1 MTFSDGAPGRPQQ
14 LVAAARALAN
24 ETGSAAF
31 TVAQVTGRAGLSLK
45 AFYTCFGGKDDLL
58 LALLAED
65 SRLGAEVLADR
76 IGDREG
82 ADAMRAYV
90 DELFDLV
97 AIPEAIGYAG
107 VLVREYRRLTELHD
121 DELRDALAPLVDLLA
136 GSIESDDP
144 KRDARTMF
152 AVLLDG
158 IHDIVVGRATD
169 PRELARYLGR
179 FCTHGIGTTEERE
192 SAYR

>member
-1 MTFSDGAPGRPQQ
+1 MTFSEEIDRPQR

-31 TVAQVTGRAGLSLK
+31 TVAQLAASAGLSLK
-45 AFYTCFGGKDDLL
+45 AFYSCFRSKDDLL

-65 SRLGAEVLADR
+65 SRIGADVLAVR
-76 IGDREG
+76 IGTRRG
-82 ADAMRAYV
+82 PVALRAYV
-90 DELFDLV
+90 FELFDMLTPPD
-97 AIPEAIGYAG
+97 ALGYAG
-107 VLVREYRRLTELHD
+107 VLVREHRRLTELHD

-136 GSIESDDP
+136 RHIDSDDP

-158 IHDIVVGRATD
+158 IHDIVVGRVADT
-169 PRELARYLGR
+169 RELARYLHH
-179 FCTHGIGTTEERE
+179 FCTEGVGGR
-192 SAYR
+192 

>member
-1 MTFSDGAPGRPQQ
+1 MTFSEPRDRPEQ

-31 TVAQVTGRAGLSLK
+31 TVAQLTGRAGLSLK
-45 AFYTCFGGKDDLL
+45 AFYSCFRSKDDLL

-65 SRLGAEVLADR
+65 SRIGAEVLAGRIADR
-76 IGDREG
+76 SGD
-82 ADAMRAYV
+82 AALRAYV
-90 DELFDLV
+90 FELFDLLTP
-97 AIPEAIGYAG
+97 AEAVGYAG

-121 DELRDALAPLVDLLA
+121 GELRDALAPLVDLLA
-136 GSIESDDP
+136 RHIDSDDP

-158 IHDIVVGRATD
+158 IHDVVVGRVADTG
-169 PRELARYLGR
+169 ELARYLHR
-179 FCTHGIGTTEERE
+179 FCTEGIGR
-192 SAYR
+192 R